1 MPSLTLR
8 LYLDPKGR
16 LGPGKIELL
25 EQIAATGSISAAAR
39 AMEMSYKR
47 AWDLVE
53 EMKDMFGKPLV
64 AAKTGG
70 KHGGGAE
77 LTEVGEQVIRQ
88 FRDMERAVYEAAA
101 PHIRALQAEADTK

>member
-53 EMKDMFGKPLV
+53 ELKDMFGKPLV

-70 KHGGGAE
+70 KRGGGAE
-77 LTEVGEQVIRQ
+77 LTSVGEEVIRQ
-88 FRDMERAVYEAAA
+88 FRDMERAVYEAAS
-101 PHIRALQAEADTK
+101 PHIKALQGEANRR